1 MLLRKINLYNRIQMI
16 PLLMFIVICFSNFHP
31 LVRRGKVI
39 SVKDGDT
46 IEILYNGASL
56 KIRLEHIDAPEKS
69 QPWGKQS
76 KIACSDFCFGKTVL
90 VNGTKFDRYKR
101 LLGEVEIPGGYNLN
115 LSMVSNG
122 HAWHF
127 KKYSK
132 NQNYAQTELKARK
145 SKVGLWALSNPIP
158 PWDWRKGTR

>member
-1 MLLRKINLYNRIQMI
+1 MMLITNDLFKPIKMILLNL
-16 PLLMFIVICFSNFHP
+16 FILICFSNFHP

-46 IEILYNGASL
+46 IEILYNNVSL

-76 KIACSDFCFGKTVL
+76 KAACSNFCFGKSVI
-90 VNGTKFDRYKR
+90 VNGNKFDRYKR
-101 LLGEVEIPGGYNLN
+101 LLGEVQIPGGYNLN

-132 NQNYAQTELKARK
+132 NQNYAQTELKARA
-145 SKVGLWALSNPIP
+145 SKVGLWSLPNPVP
-158 PWDWRKGTR
+158 PWEWRRRSR